1 MRLLQSLATKLPPV
15 YEKHTDVV
23 RDDSIRIVR
32 LIATWLE
39 AMGGYP
45 KCYSQSTRESV
56 MGIGHVIVIYLYSN
70 YVATESIFKKKR
82 FRAPA
87 LEKSDP
93 EPPP

>member
-15 YEKHTDVV
+15 YEQHTDVV

-45 KCYSQSTRESV
+45 KCYSQALVSNGDWARHSNIFVLQLRRHGVNFQEEAFSRPST
-56 MGIGHVIVIYLYSN
+56 
-70 YVATESIFKKKR
+70 
-82 FRAPA
+82 
-87 LEKSDP
+87 
-93 EPPP
+93 